1 MTADIF
7 RILVFATIPML
18 FVEVFLVLNCTGVN
32 QKFEVYMITILIL
45 VLPLALFLEIWAMV
59 SDNAVSQKFDSV
71 IMPAFIIT
79 MSLIVYCSFIVAY
92 RA

>member
-1 MTADIF
+1 
-7 RILVFATIPML
+7 
-18 FVEVFLVLNCTGVN
+18 
-32 QKFEVYMITILIL
+32 MITILTL

-59 SDNAVSQKFDSV
+59 SDNAVAQKFDSV

-92 RA
+92 RAKV

>member
-1 MTADIF
+1 MT
-7 RILVFATIPML
+7 
-18 FVEVFLVLNCTGVN
+18 
-32 QKFEVYMITILIL
+32 TILIL

-92 RA
+92 RAKI

>member
-1 MTADIF
+1 
-7 RILVFATIPML
+7 
-18 FVEVFLVLNCTGVN
+18 
-32 QKFEVYMITILIL
+32 MITILIL